1 MPEQP
6 DESPSL
12 TPSRLLKGAAVLFA
26 GLGLSFI
33 AWIGDKWMDFPEAR
47 ASQFGFEAPLWPAL
61 GGFVLLAT
69 AAVVALF
76 WTAAGRVQD
85 GEDLFRQRH
94 RKRSDWTEQS
104 NGQASE
110 H

>member
-6 DESPSL
+6 DAPPGP
-12 TPSRLLKGAAVLFA
+12 TAARLLKGAAVLFA
-26 GLGLSFI
+26 VLGLSFV
-33 AWIGDKWMDFPEAR
+33 AWIGDKWIEFPEAR
-47 ASQFGFEAPLWPAL
+47 ATQFGFDAPLWPAL

-69 AAVVALF
+69 TAVVFLF
-76 WTAAGRVQD
+76 WTAAGRVEE

-94 RKRSDWTEQS
+94 RKRPDWEEPS
-104 NGQASE
+104 NGQQRE